1 MNLNL
6 LFGNIAVCLT
16 HAAFAVEPMVP
27 LESEPVV
34 ITGTRLATPIKTT
47 LPHTTLIDRE
57 DIRTSGARDLST
69 LLRQEAGLEITQS
82 GGIGQPSSLFTR
94 GANSSHTLVLI
105 DGIPINSATAGGA
118 AIDQIMLDQV
128 ERVEIARGN
137 LSSLYGSQ
145 AIGGVIQIFTHA
157 NKTEPGGSISAG
169 FGSYRTARGALGYH
183 YATETTQLG
192 VLVSALNTDG
202 YSAINAED
210 VRALPFPSRDSDRD
224 GYRNRSVS
232 AHGKFRYAPDQSL
245 GISAFHSDGK
255 TEFDDLF
262 ESNNSSKPKL
272 TVGSLT
278 FENRIT
284 AAWQSRVQLGASID
298 DAKFFNADAFTSR
311 FKTTNNKLEWQNDV
325 QVIDGHKIILG
336 VDYLQQRVG
345 YNDGFGVIDKSR
357 RNAAGF
363 LGYVATFAGGHSL
376 QSNLRHDRYS
386 DVGGRTTG
394 LLGGGYA
401 LTDRFTLTAIV
412 STAFRA
418 PTFVDLY
425 YPAPFGNPD
434 LKPERAQSAEIGIQY
449 AGAYGLGKAVYF
461 RNRLKDLIGPAS
473 GTLFPVNIDRAK
485 SDGVELSYDA
495 LFGDTTLRA
504 SATAQN
510 PVDENSGERLLRR
523 AKRFASINVAH
534 QFDKWNI
541 GGEIVASGSKQ
552 DIRVDDFTTK
562 VRVPG
567 YAVVNLKSTYNLG
580 RQTRV
585 VGRLDNLLNK
595 KYQLVHG
602 YNREQRSAYLDLIHE
617 F

>member
-1 MNLNL
+1 MKLKL
-6 LFGNIAVCLT
+6 LFGSIAASLT
-16 HAAFAVEPMVP
+16 HPAVAADPML
-27 LESEPVV
+27 LENEPVV
-34 ITGTRLATPIKTT
+34 ITATRLATPIKTT
-47 LPHTTLIDRE
+47 LPHTTLIDQE
-57 DIRTSGARDLST
+57 DIRKSGARDLST

-82 GGIGQPSSLFTR
+82 GGLGQPSSLFTR
-94 GANSSHTLVLI
+94 GTNSSHTLVLI
-105 DGIPINSATAGGA
+105 DGIPVNSATAGGA
-118 AIDQIMLDQV
+118 ALDQIMLDQV
-128 ERVEIARGN
+128 DRVEIARGN

-145 AIGGVIQIFTHA
+145 AIGGVIQIFTQA
-157 NKTEPGGSISAG
+157 IKAEPGGSVSAG
-169 FGSYRTARGALGYH
+169 LGSYRTARGALGYQ

-192 VLVSALNTDG
+192 VSVSALNSDG
-202 YSAINAED
+202 YSAINADD

-232 AHGKFRYAPDQSL
+232 AHARYRYAQDQSF
-245 GISAFHSDGK
+245 GISAFHSDAK
-255 TEFDDLF
+255 TKFDDLF

-272 TVGSLT
+272 TVGSLS
-278 FENRIT
+278 FENRIA
-284 AAWQSRVQLGASID
+284 AAWQSHVRLGASID
-298 DAKFFNADAFTSR
+298 DSKFFNADVFTSR

-325 QVIDGHKIILG
+325 QVFDGHKLVLG
-336 VDYLQQRVG
+336 LDSLQQRVA
-345 YNDGFGVIDKSR
+345 YDDGFGAIDKSR
-357 RNAAGF
+357 RSTAGF

-376 QSNLRHDRYS
+376 QGNLRHDRYS

-401 LTDRFTLTAIV
+401 LTDRFTLTAIA

-434 LKPERAQSAEIGIQY
+434 LKPERAQSAEFGIQY
-449 AGAYGLGKAVYF
+449 TGGYGFGKVVYF
-461 RNRLKDLIGPAS
+461 RNRVKDLIGPAS
-473 GTLFPVNIDRAK
+473 GTFFPVNINRAQ

-495 LFGDTTLRA
+495 LFGNTTLRA

-523 AKRFASINVAH
+523 AKRFGSINVAY
-534 QFDKWNI
+534 QFDKWNL
-541 GGEIVASGSKQ
+541 GGEIVASGPKQ
-552 DIRVDDFTTK
+552 DIRVDDFSTK

-567 YAVVNLKSTYNLG
+567 YAVVNLKTTYNVAK
-580 RQTRV
+580 QTRV

-602 YNREQRSAYLDLIHE
+602 YNREERSAYLDLIHE